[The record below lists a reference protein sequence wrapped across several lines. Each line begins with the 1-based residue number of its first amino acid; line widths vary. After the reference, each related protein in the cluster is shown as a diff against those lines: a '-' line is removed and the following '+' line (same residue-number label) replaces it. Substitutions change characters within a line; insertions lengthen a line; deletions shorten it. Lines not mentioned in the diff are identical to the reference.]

1 MKKPRDACTLAIPR
15 YTAGMGRSL
24 VLIILLTVGPVQ
36 ANNIT
41 ASNCLVRLNQL
52 VGLLGTTEA
61 AASNDTFRA
70 EYIAEHRIKI
80 KGLTEIAQT
89 YFDALTIHL
98 SETNTAA
105 ADNDQTTIQTACN
118 RAEKL
123 AAEVAD
129 FQTTGDPK
137 SKSPLPALVDPTTG
151 MPTIKPPSAPVPAI
165 PHGDEFTCLRQA
177 KLAALLAQAMGSA
190 TTTPVQMLTQQGIV
204 PPAGWRAEACV
215 TLGDFCVVVAQLLK
229 LKVAEPVDPAHCIEA
244 VRNDGLPV
252 DAFAAHEPRAV
263 LHEAEVRA
271 FLARGYAVV
280 LPSSRLIQP
289 E

>member
-1 MKKPRDACTLAIPR
+1 
-15 YTAGMGRSL
+15 
-24 VLIILLTVGPVQ
+24 
-36 ANNIT
+36 
-41 ASNCLVRLNQL
+41 
-52 VGLLGTTEA
+52 
-61 AASNDTFRA
+61 
-70 EYIAEHRIKI
+70 
-80 KGLTEIAQT
+80 
-89 YFDALTIHL
+89 
-98 SETNTAA
+98 
-105 ADNDQTTIQTACN
+105 
-118 RAEKL
+118 
-123 AAEVAD
+123 
-129 FQTTGDPK
+129 
-137 SKSPLPALVDPTTG
+137 
-151 MPTIKPPSAPVPAI
+151 
-165 PHGDEFTCLRQA
+165 
-177 KLAALLAQAMGSA
+177 MGSA

-215 TLGDFCVVVAQLLK
+215 TLGDFCAVVAQLLK